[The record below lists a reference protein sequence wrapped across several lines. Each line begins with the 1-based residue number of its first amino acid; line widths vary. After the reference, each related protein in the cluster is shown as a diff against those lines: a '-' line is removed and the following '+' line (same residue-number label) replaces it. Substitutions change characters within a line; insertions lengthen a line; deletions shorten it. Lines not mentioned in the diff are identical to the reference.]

1 MEKDATTFHQEI
13 NTADHAKQNA
23 KHYYSEDAEDAI
35 NQLHAMI
42 AECWPDSVLDGVD
55 AHETENG
62 DIWGEWSEGS
72 LGRNRGLLMKLQ
84 GNS

>member
-1 MEKDATTFHQEI
+1 MT
-13 NTADHAKQNA
+13 
-23 KHYYSEDAEDAI
+23 YSLVGGIFGDGEFEAEDAEDAI
-35 NQLHAMI
+35 DQLHAMI
-42 AECWPDSVLDGVD
+42 AECWPDSVLDSEDGVD

-84 GNS
+84 AVLSNS